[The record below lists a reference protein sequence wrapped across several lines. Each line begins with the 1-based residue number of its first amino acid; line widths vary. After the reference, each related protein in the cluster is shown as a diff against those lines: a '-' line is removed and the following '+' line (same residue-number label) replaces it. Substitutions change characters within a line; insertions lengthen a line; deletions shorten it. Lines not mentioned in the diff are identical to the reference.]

1 MAKRVSRGSI
11 RGVWARPS
19 DFTQKRANSYGL
31 TGWCR
36 NTINGSVEG
45 EAQGEDESLSK
56 LMKDISSGPSHAR
69 VDGVD
74 KTDIELKQGETKFLV
89 VR

>member
-1 MAKRVSRGSI
+1 MAKRVAFE
-11 RGVWARPS
+11 V
-19 DFTQKRANSYGL
+19 
-31 TGWCR
+31 